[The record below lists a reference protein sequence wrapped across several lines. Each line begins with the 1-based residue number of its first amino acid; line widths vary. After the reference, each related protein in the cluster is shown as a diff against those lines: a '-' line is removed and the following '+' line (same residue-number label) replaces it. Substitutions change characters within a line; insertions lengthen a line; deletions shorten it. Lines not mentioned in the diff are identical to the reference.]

1 MWNDIYER
9 AFQDQQDI
17 RINVREVKQQI
28 KKLHSTIEYFII
40 NDIVIGFAIL
50 FPLYK
55 LSTKK
60 IIWHLDYFAIDP
72 NHQKSGFGSMFL
84 KQLIFKYKYL
94 SIECKEKLINYYKR
108 VGFYEYNINYNLA
121 ITNTRLHIMI
131 TIPKLK
137 HINRLIIL
145 LNNINSF
152 DSNITNKYTDI
163 TSISTIKLYHFK
175 ESLLQRLYYKTY
187 LS

>member
-1 MWNDIYER
+1 M
-9 AFQDQQDI
+9 
-17 RINVREVKQQI
+17 
-28 KKLHSTIEYFII
+28 
-40 NDIVIGFAIL
+40 
-50 FPLYK
+50 
-55 LSTKK
+55 
-60 IIWHLDYFAIDP
+60 
-72 NHQKSGFGSMFL
+72 
-84 KQLIFKYKYL
+84 